1 MSNGIACLSL
11 SLWLICSVQL
21 VWALEMNFK
30 SSSSC
35 GWDDDINDWCARTS
49 TNDVFRVDLEDVQG
63 IWWFIF
69 QGIIIVVCGMLK
81 RERGGGG
88 FVQPLAL
95 VGLFVDSDV
104 AQ

>member
-1 MSNGIACLSL
+1 MS
-11 SLWLICSVQL
+11 
-21 VWALEMNFK
+21 FK

-35 GWDDDINDWCARTS
+35 GWDDDINDQCAGTS
-49 TNDVFRVDLEDVQG
+49 TNEVFRVDLEDVQG

-69 QGIIIVVCGMLK
+69 LGFQGIIIVVCTMLK
-81 RERGGGG
+81 RGGGVG
-88 FVQPLAL
+88 AVVQPLAL